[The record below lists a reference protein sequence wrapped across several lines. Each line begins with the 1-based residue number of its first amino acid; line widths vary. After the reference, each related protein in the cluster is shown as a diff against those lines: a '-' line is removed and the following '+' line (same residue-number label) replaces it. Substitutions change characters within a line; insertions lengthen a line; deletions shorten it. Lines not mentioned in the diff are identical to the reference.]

1 MNKKLMTAL
10 TAPALIAA
18 LTFGGLASAS
28 TVTYDVGVD
37 GSSVSSPLIVGNS
50 TQTIRL
56 PLSALGGTLPAD
68 LSLSAGNLPDGV
80 TLSLNSAAVDGDSVV
95 LSVSTQDSH
104 DSFFAGGID
113 ALANVSVNS
122 GGKALTFFQVPVQ
135 TAATGTTPRLQNAFS
150 DN

>member
-18 LTFGGLASAS
+18 LTLGSLASAS

-56 PLSALGGTLPAD
+56 PLSSLGGTLPGD
-68 LSLSAGNLPDGV
+68 LSISASNLPDGV

-95 LSVSTQDSH
+95 LSVSTQDSN
-104 DSFFAGGID
+104 DASFSAGVD
-113 ALANVSVNS
+113 ALANVSVIA
-122 GGKALTFFQVPVQ
+122 GGKTLTLFQVPVQ
-135 TAATGTTPRLQNAFS
+135 TAVIDTTPRFQNAFF

>member
-1 MNKKLMTAL
+1 MNKKLITAL

-18 LTFGGLASAS
+18 LTLGSLASAS
-28 TVTYDVGVD
+28 TVTYDVGVN
-37 GSSVSSPLIVGNS
+37 GSSVGSPLIVGNS
-50 TQTIRL
+50 TQTVRL

-68 LSLSAGNLPDGV
+68 LSISAGNLPDGV
-80 TLSLNSAAVDGDSVV
+80 TLSLNSAALDGDSVV
-95 LSVSTQDSH
+95 LSVSTQNSH
-104 DSFFAGGID
+104 TSFFTGSVD

-135 TAATGTTPRLQNAFS
+135 TAAADTTPRFQNAFS